1 MFFRPKDPLCTIR
14 MFRRGASSP
23 RCSSNVRALRY
34 MFAYK
39 HCVTSLSS
47 HPALKT
53 GKFGFSLGLTA
64 QEKSDVVEYP
74 KSLPERE

>member
-1 MFFRPKDPLCTIR
+1 
-14 MFRRGASSP
+14 
-23 RCSSNVRALRY
+23 VRALRY

-64 QEKSDVVEYP
+64 QEKSDVVEYL
-74 KSLPERE
+74 KSLPEKE